1 MINYTSK
8 IGGRW
13 DYCSKDQWQG
23 TQTFEKCRDQWET
36 LTFEPL
42 RPTQYDNITC
52 TFFLIQIYSKIC
64 KKKKKKSSG
73 KYYNMI

>member
-23 TQTFEKCRDQWET
+23 TQTFEKCRDQLET

-42 RPTQYDNITC
+42 RPTQYDTVW
-52 TFFLIQIYSKIC
+52 Q
-64 KKKKKKSSG
+64 
-73 KYYNMI
+73 YNMYFLSHTNK